1 MDNIQVTHNN
11 DNHHY
16 KIAMDIAK
24 EGSSLW
30 DLTPYVK
37 GRVGDN
43 RFGLQVTWTY
53 QGQLM
58 NVEGMKPY
66 IEGNV
71 GQYSVDDQNNLQL
84 DPNSGVV
91 RYVGDPAD
99 CQAGGQVTYYFPEQ
113 MFPKEGIFKGYIGLL
128 DDRDD
133 SQNPHISGVTVW
145 FKVLPGIAE
154 MGHACDYYISD
165 FEKAEEIFKAK
176 LRQHETDFQSEA
188 SQVISDARNSYTTET
203 ANAHD
208 SLLALVSQIQAN
220 RDEQANLSQHLAG
233 TEQQIEINDIV
244 RKKDFNQLSNQLT
257 QQVSQMR
264 QSGLEF
270 FDNIDK
276 LKSAYP
282 DGANKLCVTLD
293 NSHQYIYDYTNKQWN
308 DAGPF
313 NYGTI
318 DPKLTQNIYAKDADN
333 LILNSDFH
341 GLDMWTPWRDAT
353 APNVYIDTSDAING
367 SNVAVM
373 NGYIKDGSSNWSALA
388 GQDFPVDASK
398 HPNISFAADIWVT
411 GINTEAGD
419 QACIELNIF
428 DANNNVSKWIYNLSN
443 SSGFQRIAWKNL
455 VLPASTVKCS
465 IAFTMN
471 GLGQYRIRRPQ
482 VNYGSDTVPYSKAE
496 IKKANSNLFANNPIT
511 EWNYANDSKH
521 FFIENT
527 VTYHDYPTLH
537 IKNNDS
543 ENYYFPMSPMV
554 RVDKGAV
561 VSLSVPFKGTRD
573 INNSKVYI
581 EIHQYDDY
589 NPVENTSVRYV
600 TAWLNPEKD
609 KFKELILNDIKLADT
624 TQYIDVRFVTY
635 GTVDIYVG
643 NIALYQ
649 EKYAPEN
656 SQLVNNYVASTNQ
669 FVFYPITNWQ
679 TSGISSNDITVDH
692 SVLDSQD
699 NPTLSIKT
707 PADRSFGQG
716 IAAYC
721 TNSNSI
727 LRVNSRRF
735 SFKFQYRQNIDFQ
748 KGYIEVIIRQYANN
762 QEQFNI
768 NKQINL
774 LLPNSN
780 ELREIEFDN
789 ILLESD
795 TKFIDVG
802 LYGEGCI
809 DANFSNFEQIPN
821 SKTDSTNLIG
831 QFNPSTWFLNN
842 NESNLVSVTRKD
854 NSIELSS
861 TITDDNYLILAST
874 PIDVEPNSTYAISI
888 PSSTNYDSSSN
899 NEVYLEVEQGSTPD
913 EAEGH
918 NVLALFR
925 FDQKSDK
932 TNIFRFTT
940 GKDKKYIN
948 FKLVIHRSAYAK
960 FGIIS
965 LYQGGFTVDNNP
977 LPQLN
982 IKSDG
987 NITDTWQGSAFEFE
1001 DGERKVT
1008 GYLQYAIQ
1016 GDSSRNYPKK
1026 NLKIKCFEDSEF
1038 KSKLKWKPKADWDK
1052 NDKFS
1057 LKANYIDAT
1066 QARNLVNSKIFAKAT
1081 MITPL
1086 SFDNQ
1091 ADLFKS
1097 QNAGQMEG
1105 FPIELYF
1112 NGNYYGLMTFNTKK
1126 DDKSFGLDSDN
1137 IANEAI
1143 EFENGASALSNKDD
1157 QLDGI
1162 NYATIV
1168 QDNPTDE
1175 LKTNFHNLANFINT
1189 SSDEDFK
1196 AKIGTYIDIKSVF
1209 NCILWGLYSSMWDF
1223 PKKSMILLTW
1233 DSGKTFYLTLYDMD
1247 STWNLFWDGSKLTT
1261 EDVFNFS
1268 KPDKVLVDWNNVF
1281 YKRVYALFKP
1291 ELQAQYKYLRSN
1303 VWRNDQIINAFK
1315 EFIDNIPEEAYER
1328 DQAKWTD
1335 IPSKSI
1341 TNFGQIQQ
1349 SVITRGNAM
1358 DNFMEHLTDS
1368 QPTTPQT
1375 GGITSTQQTTQ
1386 QAQPTEQK

>member
-1 MDNIQVTHNN
+1 MDTINLVNN
-11 DNHHY
+11 GKPY
-16 KIAMDIAK
+16 FFRLDIAK
-24 EGSSLW
+24 ESGQIARFTDWIKTRVSDNGKKVPIQWYDQGTVMNVHGFYPFIEGGVGKWIKDDDTGELVPSADVVYRTW
-30 DLTPYVK
+30 QGTPADTSDNGIAYYTLEDQFFTK
-37 GRVGDN
+37 QGEFVGA
-43 RFGLQVTWTY
+43 FGLR
-53 QGQLM
+53 
-58 NVEGMKPY
+58 
-66 IEGNV
+66 
-71 GQYSVDDQNNLQL
+71 DDNGNNLTSVNL
-84 DPNSGVV
+84 VFSILGNDL
-91 RYVGDPAD
+91 RLT
-99 CQAGGQVTYYFPEQ
+99 QA
-113 MFPKEGIFKGYIGLL
+113 K
-128 DDRDD
+128 
-133 SQNPHISGVTVW
+133 
-145 FKVLPGIAE
+145 
-154 MGHACDYYISD
+154 DYYIKDLENLKRKFENDGKQAVAD
-165 FEKAEEIFKAK
+165 FNAQIAAGT
-176 LRQHETDFQSEA
+176 ETDRQALDALRA
-188 SQVISDARNSYTTET
+188 S
-203 ANAHD
+203 
-208 SLLALVSQIQAN
+208 IQAN
-220 RDEQANLSQHLAG
+220 RDEQETLTNELVG
-233 TEQQIEINDIV
+233 TRRQIEINNV
-244 RKKDFNQLSNQLT
+244 VTRPEFNNLSNQLT

-270 FDNIDK
+270 FDNADK

-282 DGANKLCVTLD
+282 NGANKLCVTLD
-293 NSHQYIYDYTNKQWN
+293 NSHQYIYDYINKQWI
-308 DAGPF
+308 DSGAF

-333 LILNSDFH
+333 LILNSDFN

-353 APNVYIDTSDAING
+353 TPNVYIDTSDAING

-428 DANNNVSKWIYNLSN
+428 DANNNVSKWTYNLSN

-511 EWNYANDSKH
+511 EWNYANDGKH
-521 FFIENT
+521 FSIENT

-537 IKNNDS
+537 IENNNS

-554 RVDKGAV
+554 RVDKGSV
-561 VSLSVPFKGTRD
+561 VSLSVPFKGDRD
-573 INNSKVYI
+573 VNNSRVYV

-589 NPVENTSVRYV
+589 NPVENTPVRYV
-600 TAWLNPEKD
+600 SALLNPEKD

-669 FVFYPITNWQ
+669 FVFYPIANWQ
-679 TSGISSNDITVDH
+679 TSCISPSDITVDH

-716 IAAYC
+716 IAVYC
-721 TNSNSI
+721 TNSNST

-735 SFKFQYRQNIDFQ
+735 SFKFQYRQNIDFK

-774 LLPNSN
+774 LLPNSD

-795 TKFIDVG
+795 TKYIDVG
-802 LYGEGCI
+802 FYGEGCI

-821 SKTDSTNLIG
+821 PQTGSKNLLG

-854 NSIELSS
+854 DSIELSS
-861 TITDDNYLILAST
+861 KITDDTYLILAST
-874 PIDVEPNSTYAISI
+874 PIDVEPNSTYTISI
-888 PSSTNYDSSSN
+888 PSSTNYDSATG
-899 NEVYLEVEQGSTPD
+899 NEIYLEVEKGTTPD
-913 EAEGH
+913 EAVGH

-925 FDQKSDK
+925 FDQKSDNK
-932 TNIFRFTT
+932 VNSFSFTT
-940 GKDKKYIN
+940 GKDDKYIN
-948 FKLVIHRSAYAK
+948 FKLVIHKVGQAE
-960 FGIIS
+960 FGTIS
-965 LYQGGFTVDNNP
+965 LYQGSFAVDNQNTFSL

-987 NITDTWQGSAFEFE
+987 NITDKWQGSAFEFE

-1008 GYLQYAIQ
+1008 GYLQYAMQ

-1026 NLKIKCFEDSEF
+1026 NLKIKCFEDAEF

-1052 NDKFS
+1052 NNKFN

-1105 FPIELYF
+1105 FPVELYF

-1126 DDKSFGLDSDN
+1126 DDKPFGLDSDN
-1137 IANEAI
+1137 IANDAI
-1143 EFENGASALSNKDD
+1143 EFENGASALSSPDD

-1168 QDNPTDE
+1168 HDNPSEE
-1175 LKTNFHNLANFINT
+1175 LKANFHNLANFINT

-1247 STWNLFWDGSKLTT
+1247 STWNLYWDGSKLTT

-1291 ELQAQYKYLRSN
+1291 ELQEQWKYLRAT
-1303 VWRNDQIINAFK
+1303 VWRNDQVANAFK
-1315 EFIDNIPEEAYER
+1315 NYINRIPEEAYEKE
-1328 DQAKWTD
+1328 QEKWQN
-1335 IPSKSI
+1335 IPSKDI
-1341 TNFGQIQQ
+1341 TNFAQIQK
-1349 SVITRGNAM
+1349 SIVERGNAM
-1358 DNFMEHLTDS
+1358 DKFMEGL
-1368 QPTTPQT
+1368 
-1375 GGITSTQQTTQ
+1375 
-1386 QAQPTEQK
+1386 K